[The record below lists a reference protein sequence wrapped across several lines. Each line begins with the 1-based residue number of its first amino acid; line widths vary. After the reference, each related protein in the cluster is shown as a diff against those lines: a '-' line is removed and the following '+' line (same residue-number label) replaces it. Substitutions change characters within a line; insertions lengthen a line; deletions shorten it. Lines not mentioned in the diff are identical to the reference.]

1 MSNDDFFLGVCIER
15 AESLLLFLKI
25 FEIIVAYPR
34 SQTQIHILPQNESQ
48 GRSIKVV
55 GRSGKVVVSNNKM
68 L

>member
-1 MSNDDFFLGVCIER
+1 MMIFRGMYR

-25 FEIIVAYPR
+25 FEIIVVWYPR
-34 SQTQIHILPQNESQ
+34 SQTPIHILPQNESQ

-55 GRSGKVVVSNNKM
+55 GRSGKVVVSNNKT

>member
-1 MSNDDFFLGVCIER
+1 MMIFLGVCIER

-34 SQTQIHILPQNESQ
+34 SQTQIHILPQNELQ

>member
-1 MSNDDFFLGVCIER
+1 MYR

>member
-1 MSNDDFFLGVCIER
+1 MMIFLGVCIER

>member
-1 MSNDDFFLGVCIER
+1 MIFLGVCIER

>member
-34 SQTQIHILPQNESQ
+34 SQTQIHILPQNELQ

-55 GRSGKVVVSNNKM
+55 GR
-68 L
+68 